1 MKGGLFIAVGIFAI
15 FISVCLQGCVGNN
28 GSREEGTRDNT
39 ISGSFRFDSLVHYVT
54 MIDLYQIGE
63 LENKKTKSE
72 QDVFLLSVL
81 GDNEV
86 DTAILNRLEGVGYTK
101 TLINRSHSG
110 VIDSLFFCKT
120 RQDNVDSSCI
130 HEFRD
135 ILVFYKNKKC
145 IGLAKICFDCKAM
158 VSWDRGVQ
166 FKGFGDWSD
175 YDKLH
180 PILREK

>member
-1 MKGGLFIAVGIFAI
+1 
-15 FISVCLQGCVGNN
+15 
-28 GSREEGTRDNT
+28 
-39 ISGSFRFDSLVHYVT
+39 
-54 MIDLYQIGE
+54 MIDLNQIGE
-63 LENKKTKSE
+63 LQDKKIQSE

-81 GDNEV
+81 GDNQV
-86 DTAILNRLEGVGYTK
+86 DTAFLKRLEDVDYTK
-101 TLINRSHSG
+101 TLINGKHYG
-110 VIDSLFFCKT
+110 VIDSLFFRKA
-120 RQDNVDSSCI
+120 RQEDIDSSCI

-158 VSWDRGVQ
+158 VPWDRGVQ

>member
-1 MKGGLFIAVGIFAI
+1 MKRGTFISVGIFAMI
-15 FISVCLQGCVGNN
+15 ISICSQGCAGNG
-28 GSREEGTRDNT
+28 GSREGKTPNNT
-39 ISGSFRFDSLVHYVT
+39 TSGSFQFDSLVHYST
-54 MIDLYQIGE
+54 MIDLNQIGE
-63 LENKKTKSE
+63 LQDKKIQSE

-81 GDNEV
+81 GDNQV
-86 DTAILNRLEGVGYTK
+86 DTVILKRLEDVDYTK
-101 TLINRSHSG
+101 TLINGRHYG
-110 VIDSLFFCKT
+110 VIDLLFFRKA
-120 RQDNVDSSCI
+120 RQEDIDSSCI

-158 VSWDRGVQ
+158 VPWGQGVQ

>member
-1 MKGGLFIAVGIFAI
+1 MKRGTSISVEIFAMI
-15 FISVCLQGCVGNN
+15 ISICSQGCVGNG
-28 GSREEGTRDNT
+28 GSREGKSPDNT
-39 ISGSFRFDSLVHYVT
+39 TSGSFQFDSLVHYST

-63 LENKKTKSE
+63 LEGKKTQSE

-81 GDNEV
+81 GDNQV
-86 DTAILNRLEGVGYTK
+86 DTTILKGLEDVGYTK
-101 TLINRSHSG
+101 TLINEKHYG
-110 VIDSLFFCKT
+110 VIDSLFFRKV
-120 RQDNVDSSCI
+120 RQEDIDSSCI

-158 VSWDRGVQ
+158 VPWDRGVQ